1 MATLADQWSVDSSP
15 NMEGLNPQLADAV
28 SKAQAAYKAKYG
40 KDLPITSGVRT
51 KEQQANLAS
60 QPNKYPVAAPGT
72 SKHETGEALDISS
85 EVPDS
90 FLSQFG
96 LHRPLGSKDPVHTTL
111 MPQTAKGG
119 STMADLWNQPDTEE
133 APKTQAKQTIQP
145 VKEQGNE
152 TVGNV
157 LQQAFDIKKKIPG
170 FVASVGDVVAGAPS
184 MIAGTVGYGAG
195 RLFGLSPEEAT
206 AASQKVAGPLA
217 NPVSRLMGVQEKP
230 EYKEALPTQVMDY
243 ISKNLNE
250 GAKSIATRF
259 GLPVDDVQNAIN
271 AALIATP
278 VVAKT
283 ATPAVVKGVK
293 TATKPWMEELQIQR
307 GNKAAKGGMVNA
319 GAAATTDQASLNAS
333 IAQAS
338 PESARELQNLKPEQV
353 NKDALDR
360 QLQADTL
367 PVPIKLTKGQ
377 ATQDPV
383 LISKERNE
391 RGFKEQFVERLNEQ
405 NKMLLE
411 NANEIKNKTAPDV
424 YAPNHV
430 GNATDAIEILQGKVK
445 SNSDAITN
453 AYNELDKLGAGKIQ
467 VDSQTFANEA
477 MKALSEKDD
486 IDFLPKEFKDK
497 LKAYEDGK
505 PMNFNQF
512 EHLRTQI
519 ATAARGPSVDGNV
532 VHALTLLRSELE
544 KLPLVNESAE
554 AKVVADKARGLAKNE
569 FDLLDKNRPTYNPL
583 YAKVANGAADTKNFI
598 QEFVLGSKNK
608 DFDKS
613 LAIIQDDP
621 IAVQHM
627 RAGAM
632 DWIIRDSTD
641 ASGNFAVSKFNKHM
655 QNLDVNGK
663 LTKLFGE
670 DAETLRKLVNTGR
683 HIEARPKG
691 SYVNESGTAVGL
703 GAMAKEHGPKLLEK
717 IPGVK
722 YVATPVNM
730 AREYIAKKEAQKEI
744 NESLKPMAGVK
755 LSDIAKGKQ

>member
-1 MATLADQWSVDSSP
+1 MATLADQWSADTAPS
-15 NMEGLNPQLADAV
+15 MEGLNPQLADAV
-28 SKAQAAYKAKYG
+28 SKAQAAYKAQYG
-40 KDLPITSGVRT
+40 KDLPITSAMRT
-51 KEQQANLAS
+51 KEQQAALAS
-60 QPNKYPVAAPGT
+60 KPNKYPVAAPGT
-72 SKHETGEALDISS
+72 SAHETGGAIDISS

-90 FLSQFG
+90 FLKQFG
-96 LHRPLGSKDPVHTTL
+96 LQRPLGAKDPVHTTL
-111 MPQTAKGG
+111 MPQTQGG
-119 STMADLWNQPDTEE
+119 STLADLWGQPDTE
-133 APKTQAKQTIQP
+133 APKEQAKVGKP
-145 VKEQGNE
+145 ESNE

-157 LQQAFDIKKKIPG
+157 LQQAFELKKKIPG

-206 AASQKVAGPLA
+206 QSSQRVAGQLA
-217 NPVSRLMGVQEKP
+217 NPVSRLMGVQET
-230 EYKEALPTQVMDY
+230 EGYKKALPTQVMEY
-243 ISKNLNE
+243 IGENINE
-250 GAKSIATRF
+250 GAKSIASKF
-259 GLPVDDVQNAIN
+259 GVPVADVQNAIN

-278 VVAKT
+278 GFAKGMSK
-283 ATPAVVKGVK
+283 V
-293 TATKPWMEELQIQR
+293 TKPYMEELQIVKT
-307 GNKAAKGGMVNA
+307 NKATPKSSLVNA
-319 GAAATTDQASLNAS
+319 GAAATTDQATLNAS

-338 PESARELQNLKPEQV
+338 PESKVQLQNLKPEQI
-353 NKDALDR
+353 NKEALDR

-367 PVPIKLTKGQ
+367 PVPIKLTSGQ
-377 ATQDPV
+377 ARQDPN

-391 RGFKEQFVERLNEQ
+391 RGFKEQFVDRFNEQ
-405 NKMLLE
+405 NKQLAE
-411 NANEIKNKTAPDV
+411 NANEIKNITAPDV

-430 GNATDAIEILQGKVK
+430 GNASEAIDILQGKIK
-445 SNSDAITN
+445 NNNDAISN
-453 AYNELDKLGAGKIQ
+453 AYKELDNLGAGKIQ

-497 LKAYEDGK
+497 LKAYEEGK

-544 KLPLVNESAE
+544 KLPLVNETAE
-554 AKVVADKARGLAKNE
+554 AKIVADKARSLAKNE

-621 IAVQHM
+621 IAVQHLK
-627 RAGAM
+627 AGAM

-641 ASGNFAVSKFNKHM
+641 ASGNFSTAKFNKHM

-670 DAETLRKLVNTGR
+670 DAETIRKLVNTGR
-683 HIEARPKG
+683 HIEARPRG
-691 SYVNESGTAVGL
+691 AYVNESNTGVGL
-703 GAMAKEHGPKLLEK
+703 AAMAKEHGPALLEK

-722 YVATPVNM
+722 YVAAPVNF
-730 AREYIAKKEAQKEI
+730 AREYIAKKETQKEI

>member
-1 MATLADQWSVDSSP
+1 M
-15 NMEGLNPQLADAV
+15 
-28 SKAQAAYKAKYG
+28 
-40 KDLPITSGVRT
+40 
-51 KEQQANLAS
+51 
-60 QPNKYPVAAPGT
+60 
-72 SKHETGEALDISS
+72 
-85 EVPDS
+85 
-90 FLSQFG
+90 
-96 LHRPLGSKDPVHTTL
+96 
-111 MPQTAKGG
+111 
-119 STMADLWNQPDTEE
+119 
-133 APKTQAKQTIQP
+133 
-145 VKEQGNE
+145 
-152 TVGNV
+152 
-157 LQQAFDIKKKIPG
+157 
-170 FVASVGDVVAGAPS
+170 
-184 MIAGTVGYGAG
+184 
-195 RLFGLSPEEAT
+195 
-206 AASQKVAGPLA
+206 
-217 NPVSRLMGVQEKP
+217 
-230 EYKEALPTQVMDY
+230 
-243 ISKNLNE
+243 
-250 GAKSIATRF
+250 
-259 GLPVDDVQNAIN
+259 
-271 AALIATP
+271 
-278 VVAKT
+278 
-283 ATPAVVKGVK
+283 
-293 TATKPWMEELQIQR
+293 
-307 GNKAAKGGMVNA
+307 
-319 GAAATTDQASLNAS
+319 
-333 IAQAS
+333 
-338 PESARELQNLKPEQV
+338 
-353 NKDALDR
+353 DR

-505 PMNFNQF
+505 SMNFNQF

-641 ASGNFAVSKFNKHM
+641 ASGNFAVSKFNKHI

-691 SYVNESGTAVGL
+691 SFVNESGTAVGL

-730 AREYIAKKEAQKEI
+730 VREYIAKKEAQKEI